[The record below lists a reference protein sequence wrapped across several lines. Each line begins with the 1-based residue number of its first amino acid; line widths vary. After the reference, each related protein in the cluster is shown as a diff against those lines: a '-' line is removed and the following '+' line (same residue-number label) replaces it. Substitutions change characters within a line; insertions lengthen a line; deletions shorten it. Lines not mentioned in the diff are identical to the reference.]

1 MKRILVTVSIVFITN
16 GLIAQNVG
24 INTVTPSAYGHGG
37 NNRLLEIYNSN
48 DFANSQAHLI
58 LSDSSVSGAVGS
70 VTWASRAI
78 SNSEKRVGIISAQF
92 DATATAGFPKSFLKF
107 YTNNGT
113 SITENLTINPV
124 GNIGIGNTNPS
135 YKLHLGSS
143 NSSLRIEGPST
154 ASTGGAAISVGG
166 FGEIQIDRPG
176 IVGGR
181 LMIKE
186 NGNVGINNPNP
197 NVPLSFAPALGKKI
211 TLYPGTTGD
220 VGFGV
225 AGNRLQIYSDNPNA
239 DVAIGYDAAGT
250 FNEKFAVKP
259 TGALAVSGN
268 VGAPGQV
275 LTSNGA
281 GSAYWSSVGA
291 FNIVYQSTSSV
302 DAVPNQMLDVP
313 GLEANFTLS
322 TNAQVVFNLKIGYN
336 SNYCLACAQN
346 EVVLGLYKNVV
357 GGTEF
362 VQDVSGGGHGYPW
375 TGNTLTSGPIVVNL
389 TPGTY
394 SYKVTF
400 KNWGVMEHEIGYKG
414 SLAWQIFPQ

>member
-1 MKRILVTVSIVFITN
+1 MKQIIVTVSMLVIANIAN
-16 GLIAQNVG
+16 AQNVG
-24 INTVTPSAYGHGG
+24 INTGTPSAYGHGG
-37 NNRLLEIYNSN
+37 TNRLLEIYNENSSS
-48 DFANSQAHLI
+48 NSQAHLL
-58 LSDSSVSGAVGS
+58 LSDSSVSGSLGS

-78 SNSEKRVGIISAQF
+78 SNAEKRVGIISAQF
-92 DATATAGFPKSFLKF
+92 DATATTAFPKSSLKF

-113 SITENLTINPV
+113 SITENLIIDPT
-124 GNIGIGNTNPS
+124 GNIGIGRTAPS
-135 YKLHLGSS
+135 YKLHIGSS
-143 NSSLRIEGPST
+143 NNSIRIEGPSSV
-154 ASTGGAAISVGG
+154 ASGGAALSIGG
-166 FGEIQIDRPG
+166 YGAVQVDKPG
-176 IVGGR
+176 TVGGR
-181 LMIKE
+181 FFISE
-186 NGNVGINNPNP
+186 TGNVGINNNNP
-197 NVPLSFAPALGKKI
+197 NAPLAFPALLGKKI
-211 TLYPGTTGD
+211 TLYPGATGD
-220 VGFGV
+220 VGFAV
-225 AGNRLQIYSDNPNA
+225 AGNRLQIYADNPNA
-239 DVAIGYDAAGT
+239 DVALGYDAAGT

-322 TNAQVVFNLKIGYN
+322 TNAQVVFYLRIGYN
-336 SNYCLACAQN
+336 TNYCLACAQN
-346 EVVLGLYKNVV
+346 QVVLGLYKNIV
-357 GGTEF
+357 GGAEF
-362 VQDVSGGGHGYPW
+362 VQDVTGGGHGYPW

-400 KNWGVMEHEIGYKG
+400 KNWGVMEHELGYKG